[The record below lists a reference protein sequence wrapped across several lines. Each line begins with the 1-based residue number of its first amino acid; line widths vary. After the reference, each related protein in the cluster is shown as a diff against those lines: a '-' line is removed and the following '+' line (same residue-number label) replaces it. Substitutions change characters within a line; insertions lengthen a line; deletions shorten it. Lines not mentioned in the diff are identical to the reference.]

1 MDARSVT
8 SPVSVPEGERTYA
21 EFAMEFLQIYAVAN
35 NKLSEVETK
44 ERILRV
50 HLIPAFGQYWL
61 DEIGVAEV
69 ERYKAAK
76 LGAGLKPKTIN
87 NHLTVLRRSLA
98 VAEEWGLLATVP
110 RLRQLRV
117 ARADIDFLSFDE
129 AERLVTAAGGYR
141 EGDGDWQVM
150 ILTGLKTGLRIS
162 ELRALR
168 WEDVD
173 LVVGRLMVRQAVVSG
188 KIGTPKSNRP
198 REIPLCDSLLTA
210 LQGIRHLRG
219 PLVFC
224 SAAGEMFSR
233 SKTKWPLY
241 RACQKAGLRRINYHC
256 LRHSFASHLVMRGA
270 PLKAV
275 QELMGHSTIEM
286 TMRYAHLSP
295 EVRKDAVALLDEGG
309 NGRVDEGAELEP
321 APISAEEG

>member
-1 MDARSVT
+1 M
-8 SPVSVPEGERTYA
+8 
-21 EFAMEFLQIYAVAN
+21 
-35 NKLSEVETK
+35 
-44 ERILRV
+44 
-50 HLIPAFGQYWL
+50 
-61 DEIGVAEV
+61 
-69 ERYKAAK
+69 
-76 LGAGLKPKTIN
+76 
-87 NHLTVLRRSLA
+87 
-98 VAEEWGLLATVP
+98 AEEWGVLEKVP
-110 RLRQLRV
+110 RVKQLRV
-117 ARADIDFLSFDE
+117 ARVDIDFLTFEE
-129 AERLVTAAGGYR
+129 ADRLVAAAAGYR

-173 LVVGRLMVRQAVVSG
+173 LVAGRLMVRQAVVSG

-198 REIPLCDSLLTA
+198 REIPLCDSALTA
-210 LQGIRHLRG
+210 LQEIRHLRG
-219 PLVFC
+219 ALVFC

-233 SKTKWPLY
+233 AKTKWPLY

-295 EVRKDAVALLDEGG
+295 EVRKDAVALLDVGG
-309 NGRVDEGAELEP
+309 SGRAGVGDNGRADVGADDAPVP
-321 APISAEEG
+321 AEAAVQHSER